1 MIYRQNT
8 QKPDQPRMK
17 WTRYIVAAFAVTG
30 IAAISSFQFGVFEM
44 HRLHTRI
51 DELEKEKG
59 ELQDFAKRLGATRRV
74 AQVDV
79 LSQDVADDGT
89 TRTSMRW
96 QQRVE
101 NDVLGVPEPIE
112 IIGTQAYFEAFV
124 IKFAVENVGKGEP
137 NRDTSLCLFRR
148 AFGDKQSPESGAILD
163 RSAPPL
169 IAGEAEEA
177 SRHSKLWARFWN
189 IVDSPQV
196 AAEFGVRVAQ
206 IEAPAV
212 PVRPGEVWEITLDA
226 VGGLNLRKIGVRSL
240 QPNLTTTRA
249 MTGP

>member
-1 MIYRQNT
+1 MRRLNDRV
-8 QKPDQPRMK
+8 PDKTRMK

-44 HRLHTRI
+44 ARLHTRI
-51 DELEKEKG
+51 DELEKEKV
-59 ELQDFAKRLGATRRV
+59 ELKAFADRLGATRRV

-79 LSQDVADDGT
+79 LSQDVDDEGV
-89 TRTSMRW
+89 TRTALRW
-96 QQRVE
+96 QQRAE
-101 NDVLGVPEPIE
+101 NDALGVPELIE
-112 IIGTQAYFEAFV
+112 IVGTQAYFEAFV
-124 IKFAVENVGKGEP
+124 IKFEVDHVGKGEP

-148 AFGDKQSPESGAILD
+148 AFGDKQTPESGAVLD
-163 RSAPPL
+163 RTAPPL
-169 IAGEAEEA
+169 IAGEQEEA

-189 IVDSPQV
+189 IVDSPKV

-212 PVRPGEVWEITLDA
+212 PVRAGEVWEITLDA